1 MVLLII
7 IAVALSAALLN
18 LGLSLRTAKRHIREL
33 EQSFALERTK
43 IRKDAQFRSSAVNWG
58 LSIENFVPFMDEFP
72 IPAEAINFLGKPIDY
87 VGFTDTHDAE
97 NCKVHIIEVKS
108 GRSQLSKHQ
117 RNIKKAVKQGRVE
130 WHEVRV
136 KANAEREK

>member
-1 MVLLII
+1 MII
-7 IAVALSAALLN
+7 LGVITVALVAALVN
-18 LGLSLRTAKRHIREL
+18 LGLSLREARKHIREL
-33 EQSFALERTK
+33 EESFALERTR

-72 IPAEAINFLGKPIDY
+72 IPVESINFLGKPIDY

-108 GRSQLSKHQ
+108 GKSQLSRHQ
-117 RNIKKAVKQGRVE
+117 QNIKKAVKQGRVE

>member
-7 IAVALSAALLN
+7 ITVALSAALLN

-136 KANAEREK
+136 KANAERER